1 MPNKFN
7 MLSQPGSVR
16 IRAVG
21 VDQYAGLRGQAY
33 IDARKLGRSP
43 APRRD
48 VTPPQFNFLF
58 NSGHVDILGDNNEDR
73 RFCSIH
79 RLPDLTT
86 GEV

>member
-7 MLSQPGSVR
+7 MLSRPESVR

-43 APRRD
+43 VPRRD
-48 VTPPQFNFLF
+48 VTPPRFNFLF
-58 NSGHVDILGDNNEDR
+58 TSGHVDILGNKNEDR
-73 RFCSIH
+73 RFCSVH
-79 RLPDLTT
+79 LLPDLTT
-86 GEV
+86 GEA